1 MATTRKISESA
12 MAGAMGRTYSPMR
25 ANRMANRWLG
35 LVVALVGL
43 ALIGVAS
50 SLTPAEEGIGTHKSL
65 GLPECNWIATMDLPC
80 PTCGMTTAFS
90 HTVRGNWLEAM
101 QAQPLG
107 LVFCIVAAMAVLG
120 GLWTL
125 LTGASV
131 GSLVATV
138 WNRWWVWGLIVLAL
152 LAWVWK
158 VLSHIGVF

>member
-1 MATTRKISESA
+1 
-12 MAGAMGRTYSPMR
+12 
-25 ANRMANRWLG
+25 
-35 LVVALVGL
+35 
-43 ALIGVAS
+43 
-50 SLTPAEEGIGTHKSL
+50 
-65 GLPECNWIATMDLPC
+65 
-80 PTCGMTTAFS
+80 
-90 HTVRGNWLEAM
+90 M